1 MEHLLIGAFS
11 LPRVFTLLCLSI
23 HVAFVNYVFMFRG
36 IFTLEDF
43 FDYSSIVLPL
53 RRFYESPAYNLWQ
66 SSPFCSYFDECPM
79 IIYLVYWFCM

>member
-36 IFTLEDF
+36 IFTSEDF

-53 RRFYESPAYNLWQ
+53 RRFYESHIICGNLPLFAVILM
-66 SSPFCSYFDECPM
+66 SVP
-79 IIYLVYWFCM
+79 